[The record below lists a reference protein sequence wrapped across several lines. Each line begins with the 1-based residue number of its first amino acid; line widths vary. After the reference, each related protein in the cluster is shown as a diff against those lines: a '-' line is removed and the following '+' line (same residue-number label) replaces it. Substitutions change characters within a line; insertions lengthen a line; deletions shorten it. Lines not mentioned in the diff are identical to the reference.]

1 MSPKNKLKSAAF
13 RICDSCD
20 EYTSC
25 LETVYEVVLGPTAE
39 RLVSLPSRECEGE
52 EFANGG
58 IGTAVVPLPLLL
70 VPTTFL
76 PQNDLNWFLN
86 PFLVLKI
93 IAFNPYNNR
102 SMCGAMTLSV
112 NLLMKAFNTIFS
124 NSLSLKFIVNALTF
138 CSENFRLTSIS
149 ARSCVSFLA
158 LNISTSLSSMGCNL
172 LVFPSPPPSFA
183 SCKTTKCRTTST
195 SALCLTKHGA
205 FCIVSRNINSN

>member
-1 MSPKNKLKSAAF
+1 MLF
-13 RICDSCD
+13 RS
-20 EYTSC
+20 
-25 LETVYEVVLGPTAE
+25 VVLGPTAE

-112 NLLMKAFNTIFS
+112 NLLMKAFILNWRNKETGVMKAS
-124 NSLSLKFIVNALTF
+124 NS
-138 CSENFRLTSIS
+138 
-149 ARSCVSFLA
+149 FL
-158 LNISTSLSSMGCNL
+158 L
-172 LVFPSPPPSFA
+172 
-183 SCKTTKCRTTST
+183 
-195 SALCLTKHGA
+195 
-205 FCIVSRNINSN
+205 